1 VFKFLRCA
9 LLSASIAVLN
19 SPSSATSPTEPAPD
33 LSRND
38 LTGNPVHLI
47 DFRGKLVLLNFWAS
61 WCGPCREEMPRFSQW
76 QRTYGAKGFQV
87 IGVAMDDDA
96 GSARQFL
103 KQYPVA
109 YPIVVGDAKLGE
121 SFGGILGLPTSY
133 LIDARGRI
141 VARYRGESNLQQMEA
156 QIQTLLSS
164 ISRRQSAPTTTP

>member
-1 VFKFLRCA
+1 
-9 LLSASIAVLN
+9 VLN
-19 SPSSATSPTEPAPD
+19 SPSFATNQTEKLAPD
-33 LSRND
+33 FSRNN
-38 LTGNPVHLI
+38 LAGTPVHLI
-47 DFRGKLVLLNFWAS
+47 DYRGKLVLLNFWAS

-76 QRTYGAKGFQV
+76 QRTYGAKGLQV

-103 KQYPVA
+103 RQYPVS
-109 YPIVVGDAKLGE
+109 YPIIVGDAKLGE

-141 VARYRGESNLQQMEA
+141 VARYRGEISLEKMEL

-164 ISRRQSAPTTTP
+164 MSR